1 MNTHAR
7 PTATSLAFC
16 HTMTIPA
23 RPRWRD
29 ASSQHM
35 AGPIQTANSHRQA
48 IWAFFV
54 FFRWDANELCLF
66 VVLVCFFSTLLRKLL
81 WNWDRFSVFKG
92 SKSQSV
98 SELLHWLM
106 GNISNLWVK
115 SKFGYFSAWDRSWN
129 MWWLR
134 QDYCTW
140 LWSCV
145 ALVFLLWACLGLKE
159 QFNIL
164 RSKHIDFSPQS

>member
-1 MNTHAR
+1 MPRPSIWPVQFKPQIVTDRLFELSLSFLDGMQMNF
-7 PTATSLAFC
+7 AFLLY
-16 HTMTIPA
+16 
-23 RPRWRD
+23 
-29 ASSQHM
+29 SS
-35 AGPIQTANSHRQA
+35 
-48 IWAFFV
+48 V
-54 FFRWDANELCLF
+54 
-66 VVLVCFFSTLLRKLL
+66 FFSTLRRKLL
-81 WNWDRFSVFKG
+81 WNWDRFSVLKG

-106 GNISNLWVK
+106 GNVSNLWVK